1 MISTIEKNKDDINN
15 NGKAITDIKDYKDIA
30 EIVGKYMGLEM
41 ESVTYEAG
49 KMYYSYV
56 LPSYLGRLV
65 SKLRGENL
73 SDEEYADVLEKE
85 YLQYP

>member
-1 MISTIEKNKDDINN
+1 
-15 NGKAITDIKDYKDIA
+15 
-30 EIVGKYMGLEM
+30 MGLEM

-56 LPSYLGRLV
+56 LPSYLGRLI
-65 SKLRGENL
+65 SKLKGENL
-73 SDEEYADVLEKE
+73 SAEEYADVLEKE